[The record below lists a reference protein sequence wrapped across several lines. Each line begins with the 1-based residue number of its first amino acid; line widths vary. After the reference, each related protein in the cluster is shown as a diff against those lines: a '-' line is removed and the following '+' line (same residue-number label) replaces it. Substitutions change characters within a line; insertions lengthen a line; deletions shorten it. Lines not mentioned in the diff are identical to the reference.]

1 MVFWYYPLQIY
12 KKWHLGVKKRGLVG
26 DFGVFLVVLLF
37 GWGKMGV
44 EKSGSTVLGGAC

>member
-37 GWGKMGV
+37 GWGKN
-44 EKSGSTVLGGAC
+44 GG